1 MTTIYFVRHAESPKT
16 DLSERTRGLTDAGQL
31 AAKRVTRFL
40 TTEKID
46 LFYSSPY
53 QRSLLTIEG
62 AALYFGKDIQ
72 IDEDLRECDFSGQHQ
87 TMPQADV
94 YPIVRQ
100 MFANHTFSRD
110 GSETFR
116 SCQRRGIKILMEILQ
131 EHEGK
136 RIVIGTHG
144 MIMTAMLHHFDAM
157 YDFYFLQQTTKPDIY
172 KLQFKN
178 TELVLISKHP
188 LHLQN

>member
-16 DLSERTRGLTDAGQL
+16 DLSERTRGLTDAGQM
-31 AAKRVTRFL
+31 AAARVSRFL

-46 LFYSSPY
+46 FFYSSPY

-62 AALYFGKDIQ
+62 AARSLGQAIR
-72 IDEDLRECDFSGQHQ
+72 IDENLRECVFSGQNQ
-87 TMPQADV
+87 TMPQTDV
-94 YPIVRQ
+94 YPLVRQ
-100 MFANHTFSRD
+100 MFADHTFSRD

-116 SCQRRGIKILMEILQ
+116 SCQHRGIKILMAILQ
-131 EHEGK
+131 QHEKK

-144 MIMTAMLHHFDAM
+144 LIMTTILHHFDAM
-157 YDFYFLQQTTKPDIY
+157 YDFDFLRQTTKPDIY

>member
-1 MTTIYFVRHAESPKT
+1 MTTIYLVRHAESPKT

-72 IDEDLRECDFSGQHQ
+72 IDEDLRECDFSGQNQ

-94 YPIVRQ
+94 YPLVRQ

-116 SCQRRGIKILMEILQ
+116 SCQRRGVQALTAILQ
-131 EHEGK
+131 NHPGK
-136 RIVIGTHG
+136 RIVFGTHG
-144 MIMTAMLHHFDAM
+144 FIMTSIFHYFDAM
-157 YDFYFLQQTTKPDIY
+157 YDFDFLRQTTKPDIY
-172 KLQFKN
+172 RLTFTG
-178 TELVLISKHP
+178 TELVTVSRITLP
-188 LHLQN
+188 LYD

>member
-1 MTTIYFVRHAESPKT
+1 MTTIYLVRHAESPKT

-72 IDEDLRECDFSGQHQ
+72 IDEDLRECDFSGQNQ

-94 YPIVRQ
+94 YPLVRQ

>member
-16 DLSERTRGLTDAGQL
+16 DLSERTRGLTDAGQI
-31 AAKRVTRFL
+31 AAERVARFL

-53 QRSLLTIEG
+53 ERSLLTIEG
-62 AALYFGKDIQ
+62 AARSLGQAIR
-72 IDEDLRECDFSGQHQ
+72 IDENLRECVFSGQNQ

-94 YPIVRQ
+94 YPLVRQ
-100 MFANHTFSRD
+100 MFADHTFSRD

-116 SCQRRGIKILMEILQ
+116 SCQRRGVQALTAILQ
-131 EHEGK
+131 NHPGK

-144 MIMTAMLHHFDAM
+144 LIMTAIFHHFDTG
-157 YDFYFLQQTTKPDIY
+157 YDFDFLRQTTKPDIY
-172 KLQFKN
+172 RITFTGTKLV
-178 TELVLISKHP
+178 TVSRITLP
-188 LHLQN
+188 LYN

>member
-16 DLSERTRGLTDAGQL
+16 DLSERTRGLTDAGQI
-31 AAKRVTRFL
+31 AAERVARFL

-53 QRSLLTIEG
+53 ERSLLTIEG
-62 AALYFGKDIQ
+62 AARSLGQAIR
-72 IDEDLRECDFSGQHQ
+72 IDENLRECVFSGQNQ
-87 TMPQADV
+87 TMPQTDV
-94 YPIVRQ
+94 YPLVRQ
-100 MFANHTFSRD
+100 MFADHTFSHD

-116 SCQRRGIKILMEILQ
+116 SCQHRGVQALTAILQ
-131 EHEGK
+131 NHPGK

-172 KLQFKN
+172 RITFTGTKLV
-178 TELVLISKHP
+178 TVSRITLP
-188 LHLQN
+188 LYN

>member
-16 DLSERTRGLTDAGQL
+16 DLSERTRGLTDAGQM
-31 AAKRVTRFL
+31 AAARVSRFL

-46 LFYSSPY
+46 FFYSSPY

-62 AALYFGKDIQ
+62 AARSLGQAIR
-72 IDEDLRECDFSGQHQ
+72 IEENLRECVFSGQNQ
-87 TMPQADV
+87 TMPQTDV
-94 YPIVRQ
+94 YPLVRQ
-100 MFANHTFSRD
+100 MFADHTFSHD

-116 SCQRRGIKILMEILQ
+116 SCQHRGIKILMAILQ